1 MMASEEAKGSFC
13 RDDSCV
19 VTTQLATDPGA
30 LERELLQSYYDLLNE
45 ARLSVAVYPP
55 AAITPN

>member
-19 VTTQLATDPGA
+19 VTNQLATDPGA
-30 LERELLQSYYDLLNE
+30 LERELLLFSLRDGIALYVGSYTFLD
-45 ARLSVAVYPP
+45 
-55 AAITPN
+55 

>member
-19 VTTQLATDPGA
+19 VTNQLATDPGA
-30 LERELLQSYYDLLNE
+30 LERELL
-45 ARLSVAVYPP
+45 AVHYQK
-55 AAITPN
+55 

>member
-19 VTTQLATDPGA
+19 VTDQLATDPGA
-30 LERELLQSYYDLLNE
+30 LERELLVSLPQYQNY
-45 ARLSVAVYPP
+45 RPVPG
-55 AAITPN
+55 

>member
-19 VTTQLATDPGA
+19 VTNQLATDPGA
-30 LERELLQSYYDLLNE
+30 LERELLGCYRFCFGS
-45 ARLSVAVYPP
+45 R
-55 AAITPN
+55 

>member
-19 VTTQLATDPGA
+19 VTNQLATDPGA
-30 LERELLQSYYDLLNE
+30 LERELLTVPS
-45 ARLSVAVYPP
+45 SPW
-55 AAITPN
+55 TPLRCSAGCLAG

>member
-19 VTTQLATDPGA
+19 VTNQLATDPGA
-30 LERELLQSYYDLLNE
+30 LERELLVLNSLDRRIVDE
-45 ARLSVAVYPP
+45 CRRLPH
-55 AAITPN
+55 

>member
-30 LERELLQSYYDLLNE
+30 LERELLADR
-45 ARLSVAVYPP
+45 RLAE
-55 AAITPN
+55 

>member
-19 VTTQLATDPGA
+19 VTNQLATDPGA
-30 LERELLQSYYDLLNE
+30 LERELLSLQTQGQVESGTSHSHQT
-45 ARLSVAVYPP
+45 R
-55 AAITPN
+55 